1 MAAEV
6 AYGFY
11 LDSCGGRASAEEFA
25 GALPAALRCVR
36 GLVGCVDVDALDSDL
51 LDAWS
56 RAVCA
61 AVDVI
66 AELGEGQVGGFEV
79 GDYKV
84 SRPTRRDSP
93 TGRVGNPRRSGR
105 EGRHGRYRPR
115 R

>member
-6 AYGFY
+6 VYGFY
-11 LDSCGGRASAEEFA
+11 LDSYGGWALAEEFA
-25 GALPAALRCVR
+25 GALPAALRCVW
-36 GLVGCVDVDALDSDL
+36 GLVGGVDVDALDSDL
-51 LDAWS
+51 LGAWR

-84 SRPTRRDSP
+84 SRHVGDGVESGAAQAALAELAG
-93 TGRVGNPRRSGR
+93 TGLAFCGAT
-105 EGRHGRYRPR
+105 
-115 R
+115 